1 MSLSKRLRFG
11 LSVSLLT
18 FFAGLGVIF
27 DASGG
32 GGASMYLGPTAVSL
46 VSFGLFAAVL
56 QRRVG
61 ENIFGEIG
69 FLYLGLTVAYTVFPA
84 FAFMAS
90 GLAEGAPLTG
100 LLPDPAELRAHL
112 WRHALFQCTVASG
125 YLAARGRSNAES
137 VLRPDHPERDTRA
150 LVFVAALL
158 VICAASLILMS
169 APVTSYYDHYI
180 RYDHLPWLPR
190 KLVSL
195 ALRLTLGIYCVLLVL
210 LFRNVKRYRYAIPL
224 VVAAICVHE
233 TLYSYGARIQS
244 LIVILQ
250 MVCLYHFCVKRI
262 SLKQGALGCLAVAAL
277 FSAVELVRAL
287 EGDLA
292 SAKSAVSEEGLAP
305 AAEFFAVFFSSFHLY
320 AERAAGTLPVRE
332 WPMFFQDFLSLVTW
346 GDLTRWNPMYWY
358 AENYYPTAA
367 VPPFTMGPIADS
379 ALWGGEVDLFFRGLA
394 NGIFFAF
401 LMRWFLRYRDRW
413 WAVTVYVYCYATC
426 ILTLKYGVFFLL
438 NPIVKNLLPTIV
450 LVALVRRIRF
460 SVSRPATA
468 ATSLSVGGHIGPVRD
483 C

>member
-1 MSLSKRLRFG
+1 MSLSKQLRFG
-11 LSVSLLT
+11 LSS
-18 FFAGLGVIF
+18 FALAILAVFGVIF
-27 DASGG
+27 DASGA
-32 GGASMYLGPTAVSL
+32 GGALQYLGPTAVSL
-46 VSFGLFAAVL
+46 LSFGLFAAVL

-61 ENIFGEIG
+61 ENVFGEIG
-69 FLYLGLTVAYTVFPA
+69 FLYLGLTVAYTVLPA

-90 GLAEGAPLTG
+90 GLAEGAPLTA
-100 LLPDPAELRAHL
+100 LLPDPIELRAHL
-112 WRHALFQCTVASG
+112 WRHVLFQCTVAAG
-125 YLAARGRSNAES
+125 YLLARGRGNSDS
-137 VLRPDHPERDTRA
+137 ILRADHPERDTRA
-150 LVFVAALL
+150 LVFVATLL
-158 VICAASLILMS
+158 VVCVASLILMS

-190 KLVSL
+190 KLISL

-210 LFRNVKRYRYAIPL
+210 MFRNVKRYRAAIPL
-224 VVAAICVHE
+224 VVAAICVYE
-233 TLYSYGARIQS
+233 TLYSYGARIQA

-250 MVCLYHFCVKRI
+250 MVCLYHFYVRRI
-262 SLKQGALGCLAVAAL
+262 SLKQGALACLAVAAL

-292 SAKSAVSEEGLAP
+292 SARSAVSEEGLAP

-358 AENYYPTAA
+358 ADNYYPNSA
-367 VPPFTMGPIADS
+367 VPPFTLGPIADS
-379 ALWGGEVDLFFRGLA
+379 ALWGGEVDLVIRGLV
-394 NGIFFAF
+394 NGAFFAF
-401 LMRWFLRYRDRW
+401 LMRWFLRHHHRW
-413 WAVTVYVYCYATC
+413 WAVTIYVYCYATC

-450 LVALVRRIRF
+450 LVALVRRIKF
-460 SVSRPATA
+460 SVSRPLTPATA
-468 ATSLSVGGHIGPVRD
+468 VPVD
-483 C
+483 A